1 MKVAFTRLSDLSFSL
16 LLSFAAVVVALQSCS
31 AAAPILPKPPVGQ
44 PAPDFSLLDLAG
56 KTVKLSD
63 YKKKFVVLEWFSD
76 ECPFVHKHY
85 DSGNMQVLQ
94 KEAVAKGV
102 VWLTICSSAPGKPGY
117 HETEEHRQI
126 VKKWKGAMSDFL
138 TDASGNV
145 GRMYGSKNTPTMYII
160 GKDGTLLYEGAIDD
174 KPDADQ
180 DSVKGAKNY
189 VREALDQATSGKG
202 ISISVTKAYG

>member
-1 MKVAFTRLSDLSFSL
+1 MKAAFNRLSNVSVPLVLSS
-16 LLSFAAVVVALQSCS
+16 AAVLVALQSCS
-31 AAAPILPKPPVGQ
+31 ASAPIQPKPPVGQ

-85 DSGNMQVLQ
+85 DSGNMQALQ

-102 VWLTICSSAPGKPGY
+102 VWLTICSSAPGRPGY
-117 HETEEHRQI
+117 HESEEQQQI
-126 VKKWKGAMSDFL
+126 VKKWKGSMSDFL

-145 GRMYGSKNTPTMYII
+145 GRMYGSKNTPTMFVI
-160 GKDGTLLYEGAIDD
+160 GKGGTLLYEGAIDD
-174 KPDADQ
+174 NPDADPA
-180 DSVKGAKNY
+180 SVKGAKNY
-189 VREALDQATSGKG
+189 VRQALDQATSGKEV
-202 ISISVTKAYG
+202 SISATKAYG